1 MTVELRAMR
10 CLACGANMILVNV
23 VRDDTMAVAGFE
35 HRTFMCSE
43 CHDVERRLAFNKVGA
58 QEAPTPLETAPPLT
72 PPLAPISAPP
82 LVPRAPA
89 DHRSAAGGLFTR
101 VLARLRGH

>member
-35 HRTFMCSE
+35 HHTFMCSE
-43 CHDVERRLAFNKVGA
+43 CHDVERRLAFNKPGV
-58 QEAPTPLETAPPLT
+58 QESPAPVEITPPIS

-82 LVPRAPA
+82 LVPQAPA
-89 DHRSAAGGLFTR
+89 SERSAVAGLFTR
-101 VLARLRGH
+101 VLARLRGR